1 MAPFIQQCG
10 KVKSAAPLLH
20 AGGGGGGDGV
30 IMPGGGGPLVGA
42 EKNQFLWNLPHFW
55 NFMIIYMVGMVVGT
69 CNDME
74 L

>member
-1 MAPFIQQCG
+1 MAPFMQQCG

-42 EKNQFLWNLPHFW
+42 EKNQFL
-55 NFMIIYMVGMVVGT
+55 
-69 CNDME
+69 
-74 L
+74 